1 MKVHLFDPR
10 IGQAG
15 GRRGGKLTPHLTL
28 AELALADIRFLNNLV
43 PREKASLVLPA
54 LDLAL
59 RGSITR
65 NRGENSSAQHIA
77 LVVKGLTGGLD
88 PMRF

>member
-1 MKVHLFDPR
+1 MHLFDPR
-10 IGQAG
+10 IGLAVV
-15 GRRGGKLTPHLTL
+15 RRGGKLTPHLTIT
-28 AELALADIRFLNNLV
+28 ELALADLRFLNNLV
-43 PREKASLVLPA
+43 PRESASLVLPD
-54 LDLAL
+54 LHLAL

-65 NRGENSSAQHIA
+65 NRGENSSAQEFA